1 MIFLMYVF
9 SDVEHSRLNKH
20 FFARFI
26 FGAFRNALT
35 GTVQSRKESVMEK
48 MNDGQTQIQ
57 AAS

>member
-1 MIFLMYVF
+1 MYVF
-9 SDVEHSRLNKH
+9 SDVEQSRLNKH